1 VQPAAAG
8 YITVWPTGLA
18 QPYTSNLNLNPGATI
33 PNLVIARVGSNGK
46 VSIYCGGQAAT
57 DIVVDVQGWL
67 PIGL

>member
-1 VQPAAAG
+1 
-8 YITVWPTGLA
+8 LA